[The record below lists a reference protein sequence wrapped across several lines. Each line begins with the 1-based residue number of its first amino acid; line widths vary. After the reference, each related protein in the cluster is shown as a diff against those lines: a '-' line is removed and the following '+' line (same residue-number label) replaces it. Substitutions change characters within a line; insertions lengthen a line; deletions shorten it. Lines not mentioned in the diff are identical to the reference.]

1 MGFKED
7 ADFARFLSMGAIGT
21 AAVAEHLG
29 SDLGHAPVELE
40 RYAMANKVW
49 QTKVKRLRLPDLV
62 CTRCGV
68 RVESRAKSALSL
80 VLSHSDT
87 PGREWDGG
95 GMRDRDL
102 FAFIRVELGSSPPRV
117 GAPAYFETSALRET
131 VELARRSAP
140 KAASEGSEVTLK
152 WPGWVPGRSGR
163 VMGIDTDG
171 RIVCRWDDGRT
182 YRYGQWKKWG
192 GDGHLYVTVGE
203 HFTGRGTFVA
213 GVVEEPSTLSCPG
226 ETWDLAGSIQTLD
239 ETERYA
245 AVKVA
250 GLLGRSELVAL
261 IAALAGSDDWR
272 LRLEAYGSLAR
283 LEHDPWID
291 RIAEVAGDE
300 DVEPEQRMEAV
311 FLLSEIPIRGAT
323 TALGAIAGN
332 QGLGSEVRAAAA
344 WGLGQGAAPKVELLL
359 PLVSDGDPLVA
370 LHAITAIEQITDDE
384 ASRLVGQLAAETRV
398 AASAARILQR
408 LGRVDELLDACETSG
423 SQRLWALRALGDLA
437 PDVVRERAGAR
448 LTGELAE
455 MLAPLWAG
463 QSDWLRSAE
472 GEDGLGSLD
481 VQKVRASPSAPW
493 TSNR

>member
-49 QTKVKRLRLPDLV
+49 QTKVKRFRLPDLV

-95 GMRDRDL
+95 GMRDHDL
-102 FAFIRVELGSSPPRV
+102 FAFIRVELGSSDPRV
-117 GAPAYFETSALRET
+117 GVPAYFETFALRQT

-152 WPGWVPGRSGR
+152 WPSWVPGRSGR
-163 VMGIDTDG
+163 VTGIDTDG
-171 RIVCRWDDGRT
+171 RVVCQWDNGRT
-182 YRYGQWKKWG
+182 YRYGQWRKWG
-192 GDGHLYVTVGE
+192 GDGNLYVTVGD
-203 HFTGRGTFVA
+203 HFTGGGTFVA

-226 ETWDLAGSIQTLD
+226 ETWDLAASLQTLD

-250 GLLGRSELVAL
+250 GLLGRNELAAL
-261 IAALAGSDDWR
+261 IAALARSDDWR

-283 LEHDPWID
+283 LEHDPWTD
-291 RIAEVAGDE
+291 RIAEVAADE
-300 DVEPEQRMEAV
+300 EVEPEQRMEAV
-311 FLLSEIPIRGAT
+311 FLLSEIPNPAAT
-323 TALGAIAGN
+323 TALGAIARN
-332 QGLGSEVRAAAA
+332 HGLGSEVRAAAA
-344 WGLGQGAAPKVELLL
+344 WGLGQGAAPRVELLL
-359 PLVSDGDPLVA
+359 PLVSDDDPLVA
-370 LHAITAIEQITDDE
+370 LHAITAIEQITDGQ
-384 ASRLVGQLAAETRV
+384 ASKLVALLGAEPRV
-398 AASAARILQR
+398 ATGAARVLQR
-408 LGRVDELLDACETSG
+408 LGRVEELLDAFETG
-423 SQRLWALRALGDLA
+423 GTQRLWALRALGDLP
-437 PDVVRERAGAR
+437 PDEVRARAGSR
-448 LTGELAE
+448 LTDELVE
-455 MLAPLWAG
+455 LLAPLWAG
-463 QSDWLRSAE
+463 QNDWLRS
-472 GEDGLGSLD
+472 EDGKAGLDSLD
-481 VQKVRASPSAPW
+481 VQKVRANPSVPW
-493 TSNR
+493 TSSR

>member
-29 SDLGHAPVELE
+29 ADLGHAPVELE

-117 GAPAYFETSALRET
+117 GAPAYFETLALRQT
-131 VELARRSAP
+131 VGLARRSAP

-152 WPGWVPGRSGR
+152 WPSWVPGRSGR
-163 VMGIDTDG
+163 VMGIDADG
-171 RIVCRWDDGRT
+171 RVVCQWDDGRT
-182 YRYGQWKKWG
+182 YRYGQWRKWG
-192 GDGHLYVTVGE
+192 GDGNLYVTVGD
-203 HFTGRGTFVA
+203 HFIGGGTFVA

-239 ETERYA
+239 DTERYA

-250 GLLGRSELVAL
+250 GLLDRNELTPL
-261 IAALAGSDDWR
+261 IVSLAQSNDWR

-283 LEHDPWID
+283 LEPASWTD
-291 RIAEVAGDE
+291 RIAEVAVDE
-300 DVEPEQRMEAV
+300 GVEPEQRMEAV
-311 FLLSEIPIRGAT
+311 FLLSEIPISGAT
-323 TALGAIAGN
+323 SALGAIAGN
-332 QGLGSEVRAAAA
+332 RGLGSEVRAAAA
-344 WGLGQGAAPKVELLL
+344 WGIGQGAAPRVELLL
-359 PLVSDGDPLVA
+359 PLVSDDDPLVA
-370 LHAITAIEQITDDE
+370 LHAITAIEQITDDQ
-384 ASRLVGQLAAETRV
+384 ASELVALLGAEPRV
-398 AASAARILQR
+398 AAGAARVLQR
-408 LGRVDELLDACETSG
+408 LGCVEELLDAFETG
-423 SQRLWALRALGDLA
+423 GTQRLWALRALGDLP
-437 PDVVRERAGAR
+437 PDMVRERAGSR
-448 LTGELAE
+448 LTDELAE
-455 MLAPLWAG
+455 LLAPLWAG
-463 QSDWLRSAE
+463 QNDWLRSAE
-472 GEDGLGSLD
+472 GEDGLDSLD
-481 VQKVRASPSAPW
+481 IQKIRANPSAPW
-493 TSNR
+493 TQNH